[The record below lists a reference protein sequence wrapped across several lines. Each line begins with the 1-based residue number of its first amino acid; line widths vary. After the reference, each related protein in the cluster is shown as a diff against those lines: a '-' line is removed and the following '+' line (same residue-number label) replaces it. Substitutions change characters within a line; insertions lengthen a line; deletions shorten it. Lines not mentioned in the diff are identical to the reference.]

1 MAADDDPH
9 TPDRTAPDPA
19 AGLRMLEGYLYW
31 QAETDRA
38 QQEAERFADLL
49 PWLTTGQREEV
60 VRLYRQQRLDS
71 SRAFV
76 ERIARRA
83 RRLQREYAT
92 RYQQLRIRVLAA
104 TFAAAAGLA
113 AADAFLHQ
121 SG

>member
-1 MAADDDPH
+1 
-9 TPDRTAPDPA
+9 
-19 AGLRMLEGYLYW
+19 MLEGYLYW